1 MAASSQQRLNWG
13 ARTSRMVLLAILIL
27 VILVL
32 GLIAFVDKIPTR
44 LADKETQTDAIV
56 VLTGGSERL
65 DEGLLLLTQK
75 RAKKLFVSGVYRGVD
90 VQRLLELSKQNREE
104 LRCCVALGY
113 DAISTEGN
121 AIETR
126 AWLESEGYSSVRLV
140 TANYHL
146 PRSMME
152 FHHVMP
158 GIRIIPHAVFPE
170 QFKRDNWW
178 LWPGTLNLILS
189 EYMKFIMSA
198 LRQTYQSLTV
208 AETGA

>member
-1 MAASSQQRLNWG
+1 MAANPRHQLNWG
-13 ARTSRMVLLAILIL
+13 ARMSRMALLAILIL

-32 GLIAFVDKIPTR
+32 GLISFVDKIPTEVTDR
-44 LADKETQTDAIV
+44 NTETDAII

-75 RAKKLFVSGVYRGVD
+75 KAKKLFVSGVYRGVD

-104 LRCCVALGY
+104 LLCCIALGY

-121 AIETR
+121 AIETK
-126 AWLESEGYSSVRLV
+126 AWLKGEGYSSVRLV

-152 FHHVMP
+152 FQHVMP
-158 GIRIIPHAVFPE
+158 DVRIVPHAVFPE
-170 QFKRDNWW
+170 QFKREDWW

-189 EYMKFIMSA
+189 EYMKFITSA
-198 LRQTYQSLTV
+198 LRQTYQSLIH
-208 AETGA
+208 ARPGR